1 MNTMEALLTRRS
13 VRKYREEQIPPE
25 VVRRI
30 LEAAMHAP
38 SGNNE
43 QPWHFVVIDDR
54 RLLDAVPAIHS
65 AADMAAGAPL
75 GILVCGEPRLEKIH
89 DMWLLDCAAATQ
101 NILLA
106 AWEHGVGSVWCGIS
120 HRPQRVEAFRQLFGI
135 PQEIVPF
142 ALVVLGYPAT
152 PPPRT
157 VRRFHPERIHANGW

>member
-13 VRKYREEQIPPE
+13 IRTYRDAPIPAE
-25 VVRRI
+25 IVGRI
-30 LEAAMHAP
+30 LDAAMHAP

-54 RLLDAVPAIHS
+54 TLLDAVPAIHS

-75 GILVCGEPRLEKIH
+75 GIVVCGDPRLEKVK

-106 AWEHGVGSVWCGIS
+106 AWEHGVGSVWTGIS
-120 HRPQRVEAFRQLFGI
+120 HRPRLVEDFRRLLSI
-135 PQEIVPF
+135 PAEVVPF
-142 ALVVLGYPAT
+142 ALVVLGYPAE
-152 PPPRT
+152 PPRV
-157 VRRFHPERIHANGW
+157 VRRFRPDRVHANGW